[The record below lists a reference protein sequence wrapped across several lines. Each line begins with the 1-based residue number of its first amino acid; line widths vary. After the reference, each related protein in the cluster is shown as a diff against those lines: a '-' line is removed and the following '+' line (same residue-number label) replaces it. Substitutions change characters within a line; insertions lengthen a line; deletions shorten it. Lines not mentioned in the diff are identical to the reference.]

1 MSTVEQISLPGS
13 SSSWCIDLV
22 VRRTKPACTFLST
35 ETKKLSLAL
44 LFLLAATATSHAVP
58 VPVINP
64 GFEDITGE
72 SPFNEFTFGPLNGW
86 DLYDP
91 SGITAGGAGGTYFIG
106 TLTPFEPEPVAN
118 PGVYAN
124 FPDGAPEGQ
133 RVAIAFNFQGSDG
146 QGEYGLQQV
155 LSETLQ
161 PHRRY
166 TLQVEIG
173 NIDSAT
179 ATNGSF
185 FPLEGFP
192 GYRVDLFTR
201 NAGGTAADLTSDDNS
216 LAGAI
221 DDGEFATSTITFNT
235 GAEHAQ
241 LGEELG
247 IRLVN
252 LNQLDPAFPLSD
264 IEVDFDDVRLD
275 AIALTPGDLD
285 GSGGVDGGDFLTW
298 QRGTA
303 GVFGSADLSNWNAN
317 YGTQA
322 SVGASIVGVPEPT
335 STTILLISL
344 IGSGFRIPSATGRG
358 CLENRTLK
366 PTGRDG

>member
-1 MSTVEQISLPGS
+1 MN
-13 SSSWCIDLV
+13 
-22 VRRTKPACTFLST
+22 KPP
-35 ETKKLSLAL
+35 LAIL
-44 LFLLAATATSHAVP
+44 LLLAATTTSHAVP
-58 VPVINP
+58 VPVVNS

-91 SGITAGGAGGTYFIG
+91 QGITAGGAGGTYFIG

-146 QGEYGLQQV
+146 QGEYGLHQV
-155 LSETLQ
+155 LGDTLQ
-161 PHRRY
+161 PHTLY

-179 ATNGSF
+179 AMNGSF

-201 NAGGTAADLTSDDNS
+201 DPGGTEEDLASDANS
-216 LAGAI
+216 LAGTI
-221 DDGEFATSTITFNT
+221 DDGEFATSTITFLT
-235 GAEHAQ
+235 GAEHPQ
-241 LGEELG
+241 LDNDLG

-252 LNQLDPAFPLSD
+252 LNELDPDFPLSD

-275 AIALTPGDLD
+275 ATVLTPGDLD
-285 GSGGVDGGDFLTW
+285 GSGGVEGGDFLTW
-298 QRGTA
+298 QRSVSESFGT
-303 GVFGSADLSNWNAN
+303 SDLSNWNAN
-317 YGTQA
+317 YGTQP
-322 SVGASIVGVPEPT
+322 SLSGAAVGVPEPPVVGM
-335 STTILLISL
+335 LFMAF
-344 IGSGFRIPSATGRG
+344 IGWVGVRR
-358 CLENRTLK
+358 
-366 PTGRDG
+366 